1 MGAFTP
7 VIGQTIAITM
17 QKNGS
22 CNSSCLKNRRCELT
36 LSLATLSIHDFI
48 LFQFESEMK
57 CFHNLF
63 KNNLKWK
70 KACFR
75 CIRDQLVAI
84 VGVIRK
90 DTLLICRIIPHGK
103 KFNLTFTLIIFF
115 HEWISQ
121 WRQFV
126 EWHTSFPVLKVCSIY
141 WIWWIYLGLWDILK
155 YR

>member
-1 MGAFTP
+1 MSCIVPSGCIHTCDWPNYCDYNA
-7 VIGQTIAITM
+7 
-17 QKNGS
+17 KNGS
-22 CNSSCLKNRRCELT
+22 SNSSRNSSRLKNRRCELT

-75 CIRDQLVAI
+75 CFRDQLVGI

-115 HEWISQ
+115 HVWIAQ
-121 WRQFV
+121 WRQ
-126 EWHTSFPVLKVCSIY
+126 IR
-141 WIWWIYLGLWDILK
+141 GLDILCGK
-155 YR
+155 STRIWLLRK